1 VSGRYGAAMSTDLID
16 GFVRLVATGEDFTGS
31 VNLGNPHEISVKEL
45 ANRII
50 KLTGSQSRIVYGTL
64 PQDDPTQRCPDITL
78 ARGALG

>member
-1 VSGRYGAAMSTDLID
+1 VSGRYGAVSTDLIEWLRVSRRHRR
-16 GFVRLVATGEDFTGS
+16 GFTGP